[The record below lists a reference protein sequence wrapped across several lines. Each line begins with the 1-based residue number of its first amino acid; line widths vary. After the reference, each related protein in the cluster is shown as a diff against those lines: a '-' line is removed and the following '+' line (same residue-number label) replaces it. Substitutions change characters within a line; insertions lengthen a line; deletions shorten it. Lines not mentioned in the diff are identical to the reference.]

1 MLRTHADTHTHA
13 RMHTIQF
20 KQYSSHIQ
28 MCQCSSNILIQYSLS
43 VLVQC
48 QWPISIRTRN
58 NTKSTN
64 SAEQVTSVTRP
75 RGPENN
81 LWCPG
86 LSVWWVASQ
95 RYMRDQI
102 TGVTTQESEVIALS
116 HPVAKIPCVI
126 PSGQNRQRGFC
137 FKKSSSPTVFESGI
151 RNAVYSQIHIKRC
164 EIGVWN
170 NVI

>member
-1 MLRTHADTHTHA
+1 MAFITMCINHITAFHDALCYARTHAHSLTHTHA
-13 RMHTIQF
+13 IQF
-20 KQYSSHIQ
+20 KQYSSRIQ
-28 MCQCSSNILIQYSLS
+28 TCQCSSHILIQYGLS
-43 VLVQC
+43 VLVEC
-48 QWPISIRTRN
+48 QWSISIRTRN

-86 LSVWWVASQ
+86 LSVWWVGSQ

-116 HPVAKIPCVI
+116 RPVAKIPRVN
-126 PSGQNRQRGFC
+126 SLQ
-137 FKKSSSPTVFESGI
+137 T
-151 RNAVYSQIHIKRC
+151 
-164 EIGVWN
+164 
-170 NVI
+170 

>member
-1 MLRTHADTHTHA
+1 MYGLHNHVYKSHYCLPRCSMLRTHARALTHA
-13 RMHTIQF
+13 HARYSIQTIF
-20 KQYSSHIQ
+20 FTYSDVSMLFAYSHPVR
-28 MCQCSSNILIQYSLS
+28 LS

-48 QWPISIRTRN
+48 QWSISIRTRN

-86 LSVWWVASQ
+86 LSVWWVGSQ

-116 HPVAKIPCVI
+116 RPVAKIPRVN
-126 PSGQNRQRGFC
+126 SLQ
-137 FKKSSSPTVFESGI
+137 T
-151 RNAVYSQIHIKRC
+151 
-164 EIGVWN
+164 
-170 NVI
+170 